1 MKRYYRYGGFIMNTE
16 EKFELVPVNPENQ
29 DCEEEEEEF
38 ENPDLDDIEFIAPR
52 ERVGVEAYS
61 QWNEQAFQMWWLE
74 EGRW

>member
-1 MKRYYRYGGFIMNTE
+1 MNTE
-16 EKFELVPVNPENQ
+16 VELELDNLPENQ
-29 DCEEEEEEF
+29 DCEEEEF

-61 QWNEQAFQMWWLE
+61 QWNEQAYQMWWLE